1 MNPGATVFTGRC
13 KRYRWSVRC
22 VFDGACNGAIAG
34 RCKLLSLVGAGRSRR
49 WVRSSGVEMKALS
62 VLVAVVLATTIAIA
76 QTPASPPTA
85 RPGEAEKGR
94 KLFVSYGCYQ
104 CHGYEAQGSTAT
116 GPRLGPKPTPFAA
129 FSRYVRQP
137 SGQMPP
143 YTVKVLSD
151 AELAA
156 IYAFVDARPAPK
168 PVESI
173 PLLK

>member
-1 MNPGATVFTGRC
+1 
-13 KRYRWSVRC
+13 
-22 VFDGACNGAIAG
+22 
-34 RCKLLSLVGAGRSRR
+34 
-49 WVRSSGVEMKALS
+49 MKALL
-62 VLVAVVLATTIAIA
+62 VLVALALAAVSGATQTVPATT
-76 QTPASPPTA
+76 TPA
-85 RPGEAEKGR
+85 RQGDVEKGR

-116 GPRLGPKPTPFAA
+116 GPRLGPKPIPLAA
-129 FSRYVRQP
+129 FTRYVRQP

-143 YTVKVLSD
+143 YTAKVLTD